1 MRQKLLPV
9 LFGVL
14 CISLLTFPSQAADWA
29 AVLADPDRPAADRAR
44 DGNRKPDQV
53 LQFLGI
59 GPGKKV
65 ADLLAGGG
73 YYTRILV
80 KAVGEEGAVYAGNNP
95 FYMRF
100 VEKPWSELFT
110 TPAFQHVHRIDGRV
124 EQMAL
129 PQDGSLDAVIMVLA
143 YHDLFLTDEDRTKMN
158 AHIFATLKPGGVYGI
173 IDHHAQ
179 EGSGTTAVNSLHR
192 IEESVITKEI
202 TAAGFVLAKKGD
214 FLRNPKDDHTKIV
227 FDPGIRG
234 KTDRFVLRFE
244 KPAE

>member
-14 CISLLTFPSQAADWA
+14 CIGLLTFPSQAADWA

-44 DGNRKPDQV
+44 DGDRKPDQV

-59 GPGKKV
+59 GPGTKV

-80 KAVGEEGAVYAGNNP
+80 KAVGEEGEVYAGNNP

-100 VEKPWSELFT
+100 VAKPWSELLA
-110 TPAFQHVHRIDGRV
+110 TPAFQHVQRIDGRV

-143 YHDLFLTDEDRTKMN
+143 YHDLFLTDEDINKIN
-158 AHIFATLKPGGVYGI
+158 ARIFATIKPGGVYGI

-179 EGSGTTAVNSLHR
+179 EGSGTTAVKSLHR
-192 IEESVITKEI
+192 IEESVITKEV

-214 FLRNPKDDHTKIV
+214 FLQNPKDDHTKIV

-234 KTDRFVLRFE
+234 KTDRVVLRFE